1 MINLDLSKFYGGK
14 MVYFGNYFF
23 RKFQKRQYY
32 LQEGDVRTLSITEL
46 GMLSQDILWIILINS
61 SWLDRFVKHNYCN
74 KHSQI
79 SGRPKTAN
87 ALNLTKPRR
96 AGR

>member
-1 MINLDLSKFYGGK
+1 MD
-14 MVYFGNYFF
+14 YFGNYFF
-23 RKFQKRQYY
+23 RIFQKRQYY

-46 GMLSQDILWIILINS
+46 GMLSQDILWIILINP
-61 SWLDRFVKHNYCN
+61 SWLDRFVKHNYRK

-79 SGRPKTAN
+79 SGRPKTAS
-87 ALNLTKPRR
+87 ALNSTKPRR